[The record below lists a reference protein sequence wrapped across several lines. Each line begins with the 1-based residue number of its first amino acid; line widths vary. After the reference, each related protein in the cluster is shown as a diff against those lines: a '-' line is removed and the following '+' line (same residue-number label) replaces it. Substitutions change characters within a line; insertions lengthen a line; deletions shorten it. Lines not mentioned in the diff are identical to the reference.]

1 MQTLKRASVL
11 KFTTHV
17 FFSLLTAA
25 ALFSCSK
32 DNVDGPA
39 AEISDA
45 LPAISS
51 NASDRTSTVAV
62 PYDNTVYVPCANG
75 GAGEYVHLTGSTN
88 FLYTISWTDHGFTYG
103 YHANSYAIKGVG
115 LTSGVQFVASGITEG
130 QVAASWVNE
139 QWIAIFT
146 DQLRVTAPTTSF
158 VVRNTYHATTTP
170 DGEVLINLRE
180 REVECK

>member
-11 KFTTHV
+11 KFTTHF
-17 FFSLLTAA
+17 FFSLLAA
-25 ALFSCSK
+25 VALFSCSK
-32 DNVDGPA
+32 DNADGPA
-39 AEISDA
+39 VEISDA
-45 LPAISS
+45 PPAISS

-75 GAGEYVHLTGSTN
+75 GAGEYVHLNGRTN

-115 LTSGVQFVASGITEG
+115 LTSGEQFVASGTTEG

-139 QWIAIFT
+139 RWIAIIT
-146 DQLRVTAPTTSF
+146 DQLRVTAPNTSF
-158 VVRNTYHATTTP
+158 VVKNKYHVTTTP
-170 DGEVLINLRE
+170 DGDALINLRE
-180 REVECK
+180 QEVECK